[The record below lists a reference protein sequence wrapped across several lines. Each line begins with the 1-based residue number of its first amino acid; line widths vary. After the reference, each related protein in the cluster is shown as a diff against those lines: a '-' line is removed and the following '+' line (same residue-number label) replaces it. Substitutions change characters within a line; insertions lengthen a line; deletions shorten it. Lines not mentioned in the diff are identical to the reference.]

1 MDLIKKINM
10 SGMEILDTQ
19 IITTVTGGFNVPIFL
34 ITFFLSCIIGAIWGI
49 FYSGGRDDEFGPICS
64 TLLGCLVGL
73 CIGALLGAVGS
84 TPIVEKTEIQYK
96 VTLSDEVSLNDF
108 LERYEILEQEG
119 KILTIVEKEE
129 N

>member
-1 MDLIKKINM
+1 M
-10 SGMEILDTQ
+10 ILGTSY
-19 IITTVTGGFNVPIFL
+19 G
-34 ITFFLSCIIGAIWGI
+34 
-49 FYSGGRDDEFGPICS
+49 DDEFGPIGGI
-64 TLLGCLVGL
+64 LLGCFVGL
-73 CIGALLGAVGS
+73 VIGALLGAASS

>member
-1 MDLIKKINM
+1 MDLIKEANM

-19 IITTVTGGFNVPIFL
+19 IITTVTGGFNVPVFL
-34 ITFFLSCIIGAIWGI
+34 IIVFLSCIIGLI
-49 FYSGGRDDEFGPICS
+49 FGTYYGDDEFGPIS
-64 TLLGCLVGL
+64 GTLLGCFVGLLVG
-73 CIGALLGAVGS
+73 AFLGAVGS
-84 TPIVEKTEIQYK
+84 TPIVEKTEVQYK

-119 KILTIVEKEE
+119 KIYTIVEKEE